1 MSEEIKEG
9 VESKDMLWGYDKK
22 LLAFVIILV
31 LVAGSMFYIGA
42 KYEKNKLSRL
52 GLLKNGT
59 EQVKKQKKNKT
70 EEVATINP
78 IKEFSM
84 TSYYDATGKWFSLK
98 EIVVNKGD
106 MVRIKVTNTKGTH
119 DFTLDEYNIKTM
131 TPLDKEVVVDF
142 TADKVGEFEYYCSV
156 PGHRQGGQFGKLIV
170 KEKE

>member
-1 MSEEIKEG
+1 MNVEK
-9 VESKDMLWGYDKK
+9 ESKDMFFGYDKK
-22 LLAFVIILV
+22 FLAFGIILV

-59 EQVKKQKKNKT
+59 EQVRREKKNKK
-70 EEVATINP
+70 EEKINEGSL
-78 IKEFSM
+78 KEFSM

-106 MVRIKVTNTKGTH
+106 TVRIKITNTKGTH
-119 DFTLDEYNIKTM
+119 DFTLDEYRIKEM
-131 TPLDKEVVVDF
+131 TPLNKEVTVEF